1 MCSLSSGGDA
11 QGLQGNGP
19 EPPSPHPGHAGPGP
33 LALTE
38 ATSLFLGLVQSPQ
51 GASILLSPEI
61 PPPGSRRPCSLT
73 WPCPCPRWASLLVPT
88 WVREQRGQS
97 GSTRKAGPGSQPRL
111 SPARTPGRGRGIP
124 REESQDL
131 RGHRQAARCTAVR
144 EAWRVLGQ
152 RRGRVCGAAQQCG
165 PRTGHRTY
173 THPRAQDTSPG
184 LVPPFPSQLCP
195 WPGLW
200 VPRSLPAPLSRACP
214 PAPEA
219 PAGPITWSSW
229 RDSLA
234 EAGLGR
240 RAPESCSTCGA
251 FLPPPPPPPLCTGT
265 GLAGNARLGQHQAP
279 AAGGGGV
286 GGGSRPQ
293 MVQKLRS
300 GQGGSWP

>member
-1 MCSLSSGGDA
+1 MGWTASQSLRGVSLEPEGWSPRTRPCRQVPPQLRRPTVSLPGRGLGRQVCSLSSGGDA

-131 RGHRQAARCTAVR
+131 RGHRQAAGCTLHGRQGGVACAGAAARPCVRSSPAVR
-144 EAWRVLGQ
+144 AQDRAQDVHTSACPGHQSRARPTLPFPALPVARPLGAPEPARPLGQ
-152 RRGRVCGAAQQCG
+152 GLPSSPGGSRRAHRLELLAGQPRRGRLGA
-165 PRTGHRTY
+165 
-173 THPRAQDTSPG
+173 
-184 LVPPFPSQLCP
+184 
-195 WPGLW
+195 
-200 VPRSLPAPLSRACP
+200 
-214 PAPEA
+214 E
-219 PAGPITWSSW
+219 
-229 RDSLA
+229 
-234 EAGLGR
+234 
-240 RAPESCSTCGA
+240 GA
-251 FLPPPPPPPLCTGT
+251 
-265 GLAGNARLGQHQAP
+265 
-279 AAGGGGV
+279 
-286 GGGSRPQ
+286 
-293 MVQKLRS
+293 
-300 GQGGSWP
+300 